1 MKKLKIKFIDTWDS
15 CIKFFT
21 EVLSNRYNVE
31 ISNNAEYL
39 LFCDEN
45 FGTQNINI
53 NKNDI
58 KKIFYTG
65 ENRRPENYDCHYAIT
80 FDHINNPW
88 HYRLPLYVMEMWAIE
103 RFHKINNKSF
113 GYLFTG
119 PQTNAKEKTEFCA
132 FVHRNPNNIIRNNFL
147 RKLNSIKTVNSA
159 GEIFNNTG
167 IKLSDVDSKIKYFSK
182 HKFSLCFENS
192 SYPGYVTE
200 KILHG
205 FYGNTIPVYWGSKTI
220 SKDFYPASFLNYA
233 DFPNEE
239 SLIDK
244 ILEIDSND
252 DFYNT
257 IVNQN
262 KFWYN
267 MPNEC
272 VILNNFLNWFDAIV
286 VAGIHSR

>member
-1 MKKLKIKFIDTWDS
+1 MQKLKIQFIDTWDA
-15 CIKFFT
+15 CIQFFT
-21 EVLSNRYNVE
+21 EILSTRYDVE

-45 FGTQNINI
+45 FGVQNNKIS
-53 NKNDI
+53 KNDI

-65 ENRRPENYDCHYAIT
+65 ENRRPENYDCHYAIS
-80 FDHINNPW
+80 FDHNINPW
-88 HYRLPLYVMEMWAIE
+88 HYRLPLYVQDMWAIE
-103 RFHKINNKSF
+103 SFHKINDKPF
-113 GYLFTG
+113 GYLFTR
-119 PQTNAKEKTEFCA
+119 PQTSAKDKTEFCA

-147 RKLNSIKTVNSA
+147 RKLNSYKMVNSA

-167 IKLSDVDSKIKYFSK
+167 LKLPDVKSKIEYFSK

-192 SYPGYVTE
+192 SHPGYVTE

-205 FYGNTIPVYWGSKTI
+205 FYANTIPIYWGSRTI
-220 SKDFYPASFLNYA
+220 YKDFNPASFLHYA

-239 SLIDK
+239 SLINK

-252 DFYNT
+252 ELYNK

-267 MPNEC
+267 IPNEC
-272 VILNNFLNWFDAIV
+272 VLINNFLNWFDAIV